1 MSVLSANLIKQFVKK
16 TNDTDTKRTPSRYYG
31 VASVLSDGIYVT
43 LDGSRT
49 PTPVSMAT
57 DAETGD
63 RVLVE
68 IDDHSARILQIVDK
82 SSTDKVAE
90 KIENADKGVFK
101 DLRVAT
107 EYVDTLIASDITA
120 SSILA
125 DSAKIGTLETD
136 NVTIKN
142 RLTAAEGSIRTLNT
156 TYLTVAERLT
166 ASEAKITTLQST
178 KIDTTTVEAN
188 YATIANLNATNATID
203 TLTSRIGSFEILTAD
218 NFSAVNASIK
228 DLDTEK
234 LNASEAEIKYANV
247 DFSNIGK
254 AAMEYF
260 YANSGL
266 IKNVT
271 VGDATISG
279 ELVGVTIKGDLI
291 EGNTIVADKLVIK
304 GTDGLYYKLNT
315 DGIKTE
321 AEQTDYNSL
330 NGQVI
335 RAKSVT
341 AEKIAVEDLVAFGAT
356 IGGFKIGDTS
366 IYSGVKETVDNTT
379 RGIYMDNTGQVS
391 FGDSNN
397 FIKYYKDQNG
407 DYKLEVSAK
416 SIKFGTS
423 GISVETAISEAQQ
436 KAESA
441 IISSIEEFYQ
451 SDSPTSLSGGN
462 WAIVEPVWVDGKY
475 IWRRTKVTYGN
486 GNVEYSPSET
496 GVCIT
501 GNTGAKG
508 DKGDTGVTGNDGVSV
523 TSVDVQ
529 YYKSTSSSSLS
540 GGSWSTSNPGWENGK
555 YIWSKTVVSYSNGTT
570 DETDPVCL
578 TGAKGSTGNTGAT
591 GETGATGVG
600 VSSIVEEYYRSTSSS
615 SLSGGSWD
623 TTYPGWAD
631 GKYIWTRSVITYTN
645 GSSTTTS
652 AVCVT
657 GGKGATGA
665 KGDTGATGK
674 GVTSVD
680 VQYYQSTSS
689 TSLSG
694 GSWSTTA
701 PTWANGKYV
710 WSKTVITY
718 TDSTTE
724 ETDPVCITGEKGS
737 TGAKGDTGATGET
750 GATGKGISSIVEEY
764 YKSTSATSLSG
775 GSWST
780 TYPGWENGKYIW
792 TRSVISYTDGS
803 SNTTTTPVCVT
814 GSKGDTGARGPQG
827 PQGIQGIQGP
837 QGERGIQGPKGDP
850 GEDGSPGKT
859 TYFHIKYSSVSNP
872 TSSSQMTETPS
883 TYIGTYVDFTET
895 DSTDPSKYTWSRF
908 SGAQGPK
915 GEQGIAGTNGSDG
928 KTSYLHIAYSNSSDG
943 SSGFSVSDST
953 GKLYI
958 GQYTD
963 FNSVDSTDY
972 RKYSWTKI
980 KGETGARGPQGP
992 QGPQGEKGIQGIQ
1005 GEKGNTG
1012 AAGADAITMSI
1023 TASNGLVF
1031 NSNSG
1036 VTSTV
1041 LTAHV
1046 YKAGAEQTI
1055 TNAGVCGT
1063 LGSIKWY
1070 KGTSTTAIKTA
1081 KMLTVSITELGEY
1094 TARLEG

>member
-1 MSVLSANLIKQFVKK
+1 MSVLSANLIKQFVKE

-43 LDGSRT
+43 LDGSRA

-82 SSTDKVAE
+82 SSTDKVVE

-142 RLTAAEGSIRTLNT
+142 RLTAAEGSIGTLNT
-156 TYLTVAERLT
+156 TYLTVSERLT
-166 ASEAKITTLQST
+166 ASEANITTLQST
-178 KIDTTTVEAN
+178 KIDATTVEAN

-203 TLTSRIGSFEILTAD
+203 TLTSRIGSFEILTTD
-218 NFSAVNASIK
+218 NFAAVNASIK
-228 DLDTEK
+228 DLDAEK
-234 LNASEAEIKYANV
+234 LDASEAEIKYANV

-271 VGDATISG
+271 IGDATISG

-366 IYSGVKETVDNTT
+366 IYSGVKETVNNTT

-423 GISVETAISEAQQ
+423 GTSVETAISEAQQ

-451 SDSPTSLSGGN
+451 SDSPKSLSGGN
-462 WAIVEPVWVDGKY
+462 WAIVEPVWIDGKY

-508 DKGDTGVTGNDGVSV
+508 DKGDTGATGNDGVSV

-555 YIWSKTVVSYSNGTT
+555 YIWSKTVVTYSNGTT

-578 TGAKGSTGNTGAT
+578 TGAKGSTGN
-591 GETGATGVG
+591 
-600 VSSIVEEYYRSTSSS
+600 
-615 SLSGGSWD
+615 
-623 TTYPGWAD
+623 
-631 GKYIWTRSVITYTN
+631 
-645 GSSTTTS
+645 
-652 AVCVT
+652 
-657 GGKGATGA
+657 
-665 KGDTGATGK
+665 
-674 GVTSVD
+674 
-680 VQYYQSTSS
+680 
-689 TSLSG
+689 
-694 GSWSTTA
+694 
-701 PTWANGKYV
+701 
-710 WSKTVITY
+710 
-718 TDSTTE
+718 
-724 ETDPVCITGEKGS
+724 
-737 TGAKGDTGATGET
+737 TGATGET

-814 GSKGDTGARGPQG
+814 GSKGDTGAQGPQG
-827 PQGIQGIQGP
+827 PKGERGIQGIQG
-837 QGERGIQGPKGDP
+837 EKGD
-850 GEDGSPGKT
+850 
-859 TYFHIKYSSVSNP
+859 
-872 TSSSQMTETPS
+872 
-883 TYIGTYVDFTET
+883 
-895 DSTDPSKYTWSRF
+895 
-908 SGAQGPK
+908 
-915 GEQGIAGTNGSDG
+915 
-928 KTSYLHIAYSNSSDG
+928 
-943 SSGFSVSDST
+943 
-953 GKLYI
+953 
-958 GQYTD
+958 
-963 FNSVDSTDY
+963 
-972 RKYSWTKI
+972 
-980 KGETGARGPQGP
+980 TGARGPQ
-992 QGPQGEKGIQGIQ
+992 GIQGIQ

-1055 TNAGVCGT
+1055 TDAGVCGT

-1081 KMLTVSITELGEY
+1081 KTLTVSITELGEY

>member
-1 MSVLSANLIKQFVKK
+1 MSVLSANLIKQFVKE

-142 RLTAAEGSIRTLNT
+142 RLTAAEGNIGTLNT
-156 TYLTVAERLT
+156 SYLTVAERLT
-166 ASEAKITTLQST
+166 ASEANITTLQST
-178 KIDTTTVEAN
+178 KIDANTVEAN
-188 YATIANLNATNATID
+188 YATIASLDTTNATID

-218 NFSAVNASIK
+218 NFAAVNASIK
-228 DLDTEK
+228 NLDTEK

-341 AEKIAVEDLVAFGAT
+341 AEKIAVKDLVAFGAT

-379 RGIYMDNTGQVS
+379 RGIYMDNTGQIS

-423 GISVETAISEAQQ
+423 GTSVETAISEAQQ

-441 IISSIEEFYQ
+441 IVSSIEQFYQ

-462 WAIVEPVWVDGKY
+462 WAIVEPVWIDGKY

-508 DKGDTGVTGNDGVSV
+508 DKGDTGATGNDGVSV

-555 YIWSKTVVSYSNGTT
+555 YIWSKTVVTYSNGTT

-591 GETGATGVG
+591 GETGATG
-600 VSSIVEEYYRSTSSS
+600 
-615 SLSGGSWD
+615 
-623 TTYPGWAD
+623 
-631 GKYIWTRSVITYTN
+631 
-645 GSSTTTS
+645 
-652 AVCVT
+652 
-657 GGKGATGA
+657 
-665 KGDTGATGK
+665 K
-674 GVTSVD
+674 GV
-680 VQYYQSTSS
+680 
-689 TSLSG
+689 
-694 GSWSTTA
+694 
-701 PTWANGKYV
+701 
-710 WSKTVITY
+710 
-718 TDSTTE
+718 
-724 ETDPVCITGEKGS
+724 
-737 TGAKGDTGATGET
+737 
-750 GATGKGISSIVEEY
+750 SSIVEEY
-764 YKSTSATSLSG
+764 YKSTSPTSLSG

-814 GSKGDTGARGPQG
+814 GSKGATGSKGETGPQG
-827 PQGIQGIQGP
+827 PKGEQGIQGIQGP

-928 KTSYLHIAYSNSSDG
+928 KTSYLHIAYANSSDG

-980 KGETGARGPQGP
+980 KGETGAQGP
-992 QGPQGEKGIQGIQ
+992 QGPQGEQGIQGIQGEKGDTGARGPQGIQGIQ

-1055 TNAGVCGT
+1055 TDAGVCGT

-1081 KMLTVSITELGEY
+1081 KTLTVSITELGEY

>member
-1 MSVLSANLIKQFVKK
+1 MSVLSANLIKQFVKE

-120 SSILA
+120 SSIIA

-142 RLTAAEGSIRTLNT
+142 RLTAAEGSIGTLNT

-178 KIDTTTVEAN
+178 KIDATTVEAN

-218 NFSAVNASIK
+218 NFAAVNASIK
-228 DLDTEK
+228 DLDAEK

-341 AEKIAVEDLVAFGAT
+341 AEKIAVKDLVAFGAT

-379 RGIYMDNTGQVS
+379 RGIYMDNTGQIS

-416 SIKFGTS
+416 SVKFGTS
-423 GISVETAISEAQQ
+423 GTSVETAISEAQQ

-441 IISSIEEFYQ
+441 IVSSIEEFYQ
-451 SDSPTSLSGGN
+451 SDYPTSLSGGH
-462 WAIVEPVWVDGKY
+462 WGIVEPVWVDGKY

-486 GNVEYSPSET
+486 GNIEYSPSET

-508 DKGDTGVTGNDGVSV
+508 DTGDTGD
-523 TSVDVQ
+523 
-529 YYKSTSSSSLS
+529 
-540 GGSWSTSNPGWENGK
+540 
-555 YIWSKTVVSYSNGTT
+555 
-570 DETDPVCL
+570 
-578 TGAKGSTGNTGAT
+578 
-591 GETGATGVG
+591 
-600 VSSIVEEYYRSTSSS
+600 
-615 SLSGGSWD
+615 
-623 TTYPGWAD
+623 
-631 GKYIWTRSVITYTN
+631 
-645 GSSTTTS
+645 
-652 AVCVT
+652 
-657 GGKGATGA
+657 
-665 KGDTGATGK
+665 
-674 GVTSVD
+674 
-680 VQYYQSTSS
+680 
-689 TSLSG
+689 
-694 GSWSTTA
+694 
-701 PTWANGKYV
+701 
-710 WSKTVITY
+710 
-718 TDSTTE
+718 
-724 ETDPVCITGEKGS
+724 
-737 TGAKGDTGATGET
+737 
-750 GATGKGISSIVEEY
+750 
-764 YKSTSATSLSG
+764 
-775 GSWST
+775 
-780 TYPGWENGKYIW
+780 
-792 TRSVISYTDGS
+792 
-803 SNTTTTPVCVT
+803 
-814 GSKGDTGARGPQG
+814 
-827 PQGIQGIQGP
+827 
-837 QGERGIQGPKGDP
+837 
-850 GEDGSPGKT
+850 
-859 TYFHIKYSSVSNP
+859 
-872 TSSSQMTETPS
+872 
-883 TYIGTYVDFTET
+883 
-895 DSTDPSKYTWSRF
+895 
-908 SGAQGPK
+908 
-915 GEQGIAGTNGSDG
+915 
-928 KTSYLHIAYSNSSDG
+928 
-943 SSGFSVSDST
+943 
-953 GKLYI
+953 
-958 GQYTD
+958 
-963 FNSVDSTDY
+963 
-972 RKYSWTKI
+972 
-980 KGETGARGPQGP
+980 
-992 QGPQGEKGIQGIQ
+992 
-1005 GEKGNTG
+1005 TG
-1012 AAGADAITMSI
+1012 AAGADAIMMSI

-1055 TNAGVCGT
+1055 TDAGVCGT

-1081 KMLTVSITELGEY
+1081 KTLTVSITQLGEY

>member
-1 MSVLSANLIKQFVKK
+1 MSVLSANLIKQFVKE

-142 RLTAAEGSIRTLNT
+142 RLTAAEGNIGTLNT

-178 KIDTTTVEAN
+178 KIDATTVEAN

-218 NFSAVNASIK
+218 NFAAVNASIK
-228 DLDTEK
+228 DLDAEK
-234 LNASEAEIKYANV
+234 LGASEAEIKYANV

-423 GISVETAISEAQQ
+423 GTSVETAISEAQQ

-451 SDSPTSLSGGN
+451 SDSPTSLSGGH
-462 WAIVEPVWVDGKY
+462 WGIVEPVWIDGKY

-486 GNVEYSPSET
+486 GNIEYSPSET

-508 DKGDTGVTGNDGVSV
+508 EKGDTGATGNDGVSV

-555 YIWSKTVVSYSNGTT
+555 YIWSKTVVTYSNGTT

-578 TGAKGSTGNTGAT
+578 TGAKGSTG
-591 GETGATGVG
+591 
-600 VSSIVEEYYRSTSSS
+600 
-615 SLSGGSWD
+615 
-623 TTYPGWAD
+623 
-631 GKYIWTRSVITYTN
+631 
-645 GSSTTTS
+645 
-652 AVCVT
+652 
-657 GGKGATGA
+657 
-665 KGDTGATGK
+665 
-674 GVTSVD
+674 
-680 VQYYQSTSS
+680 
-689 TSLSG
+689 
-694 GSWSTTA
+694 
-701 PTWANGKYV
+701 
-710 WSKTVITY
+710 
-718 TDSTTE
+718 
-724 ETDPVCITGEKGS
+724 S
-737 TGAKGDTGATGET
+737 TGAT

-814 GSKGDTGARGPQG
+814 GSKGDIGARGPQG
-827 PQGIQGIQGP
+827 EQGIQGIQGP

-928 KTSYLHIAYSNSSDG
+928 KTSYLHIAYANSSDG

-963 FNSVDSTDY
+963 FNSADSTDY

-980 KGETGARGPQGP
+980 KGETGAQGP
-992 QGPQGEKGIQGIQ
+992 QGPKGEQGIQGIQ

-1055 TNAGVCGT
+1055 TDAGVCET

-1081 KMLTVSITELGEY
+1081 KTLTVSITQLGEY

>member
-1 MSVLSANLIKQFVKK
+1 MSVLSANLIKQFVKE

-142 RLTAAEGSIRTLNT
+142 RLTAAEGSIGTLNT

-178 KIDTTTVEAN
+178 KIDAATVEAN

-218 NFSAVNASIK
+218 NFAAVNASIK
-228 DLDTEK
+228 DLDVEK

-379 RGIYMDNTGQVS
+379 RGIYMDNTGQIS

-423 GISVETAISEAQQ
+423 GTSVETAISEAQQ

-462 WAIVEPVWVDGKY
+462 WAIVEPVWIDGKY

-501 GNTGAKG
+501 GNTGA
-508 DKGDTGVTGNDGVSV
+508 
-523 TSVDVQ
+523 
-529 YYKSTSSSSLS
+529 
-540 GGSWSTSNPGWENGK
+540 
-555 YIWSKTVVSYSNGTT
+555 
-570 DETDPVCL
+570 
-578 TGAKGSTGNTGAT
+578 
-591 GETGATGVG
+591 
-600 VSSIVEEYYRSTSSS
+600 
-615 SLSGGSWD
+615 
-623 TTYPGWAD
+623 
-631 GKYIWTRSVITYTN
+631 
-645 GSSTTTS
+645 
-652 AVCVT
+652 
-657 GGKGATGA
+657 
-665 KGDTGATGK
+665 
-674 GVTSVD
+674 
-680 VQYYQSTSS
+680 
-689 TSLSG
+689 
-694 GSWSTTA
+694 
-701 PTWANGKYV
+701 
-710 WSKTVITY
+710 
-718 TDSTTE
+718 
-724 ETDPVCITGEKGS
+724 
-737 TGAKGDTGATGET
+737 
-750 GATGKGISSIVEEY
+750 
-764 YKSTSATSLSG
+764 
-775 GSWST
+775 
-780 TYPGWENGKYIW
+780 
-792 TRSVISYTDGS
+792 
-803 SNTTTTPVCVT
+803 
-814 GSKGDTGARGPQG
+814 QG
-827 PQGIQGIQGP
+827 PKGEQGIQGIQGP
-837 QGERGIQGPKGDP
+837 
-850 GEDGSPGKT
+850 
-859 TYFHIKYSSVSNP
+859 
-872 TSSSQMTETPS
+872 
-883 TYIGTYVDFTET
+883 
-895 DSTDPSKYTWSRF
+895 
-908 SGAQGPK
+908 K
-915 GEQGIAGTNGSDG
+915 GEQ
-928 KTSYLHIAYSNSSDG
+928 
-943 SSGFSVSDST
+943 
-953 GKLYI
+953 
-958 GQYTD
+958 
-963 FNSVDSTDY
+963 
-972 RKYSWTKI
+972 
-980 KGETGARGPQGP
+980 
-992 QGPQGEKGIQGIQ
+992 GIQGIQ

-1081 KMLTVSITELGEY
+1081 KTLTVSITELGEY

>member
-1 MSVLSANLIKQFVKK
+1 MSVLSANLIKQFVKE

-136 NVTIKN
+136 NITIKN
-142 RLTAAEGSIRTLNT
+142 RLTAAEGSIGTLNT

-178 KIDTTTVEAN
+178 KIDATTVEAN

-218 NFSAVNASIK
+218 NFAAVNASIK
-228 DLDTEK
+228 DLDAEK

-379 RGIYMDNTGQVS
+379 RGIYMDNTGQIS

-423 GISVETAISEAQQ
+423 GTSVETAISEAQQ

-462 WAIVEPVWVDGKY
+462 WAIVEPVWIDGKY

-486 GNVEYSPSET
+486 GKVEYSPSET

-508 DKGDTGVTGNDGVSV
+508 DKGDTGATGNDGVSV

-555 YIWSKTVVSYSNGTT
+555 YIWSKTVVTYSNGTI

-591 GETGATGVG
+591 GV
-600 VSSIVEEYYRSTSSS
+600 
-615 SLSGGSWD
+615 
-623 TTYPGWAD
+623 
-631 GKYIWTRSVITYTN
+631 
-645 GSSTTTS
+645 
-652 AVCVT
+652 
-657 GGKGATGA
+657 
-665 KGDTGATGK
+665 TGATGK
-674 GVTSVD
+674 GV
-680 VQYYQSTSS
+680 
-689 TSLSG
+689 
-694 GSWSTTA
+694 
-701 PTWANGKYV
+701 
-710 WSKTVITY
+710 
-718 TDSTTE
+718 
-724 ETDPVCITGEKGS
+724 
-737 TGAKGDTGATGET
+737 
-750 GATGKGISSIVEEY
+750 SSIVEEY

-814 GSKGDTGARGPQG
+814 GSKGATGPQG
-827 PQGIQGIQGP
+827 PRGEQGIQGIQGP

-980 KGETGARGPQGP
+980 KGETGAQGP
-992 QGPQGEKGIQGIQ
+992 QGPKGEQGIQGIQ
-1005 GEKGNTG
+1005 GEKGNAG

-1081 KMLTVSITELGEY
+1081 KTLTVSITELGEY

>member
-1 MSVLSANLIKQFVKK
+1 MSVLSANLIKQFVKE

-142 RLTAAEGSIRTLNT
+142 RLTAAEGSIGTLNT

-178 KIDTTTVEAN
+178 KIDATIVEAN

-218 NFSAVNASIK
+218 NFAAVNASIK

-321 AEQTDYNSL
+321 TEQTDYNSL

-366 IYSGVKETVDNTT
+366 IYSGVKETVNNTT
-379 RGIYMDNTGQVS
+379 RGIYMDNTGQIS

-416 SIKFGTS
+416 NIKFGTS
-423 GISVETAISEAQQ
+423 GTSVETAISEAQQ

-441 IISSIEEFYQ
+441 IVSSIEEFYQ

-462 WAIVEPVWVDGKY
+462 WAIVEPVWIDGKY

-508 DKGDTGVTGNDGVSV
+508 DKGDTGATGNDGVSV

-555 YIWSKTVVSYSNGTT
+555 YIWSKTVVTYSNGTT

-600 VSSIVEEYYRSTSSS
+600 VSSIVEEYYKSSS
-615 SLSGGSWD
+615 SS
-623 TTYPGWAD
+623 
-631 GKYIWTRSVITYTN
+631 
-645 GSSTTTS
+645 
-652 AVCVT
+652 
-657 GGKGATGA
+657 
-665 KGDTGATGK
+665 
-674 GVTSVD
+674 
-680 VQYYQSTSS
+680 
-689 TSLSG
+689 
-694 GSWSTTA
+694 
-701 PTWANGKYV
+701 
-710 WSKTVITY
+710 
-718 TDSTTE
+718 
-724 ETDPVCITGEKGS
+724 
-737 TGAKGDTGATGET
+737 
-750 GATGKGISSIVEEY
+750 
-764 YKSTSATSLSG
+764 SLSG

-814 GSKGDTGARGPQG
+814 GSKGDTGAQGPQG
-827 PQGIQGIQGP
+827 PKGEQGIQGIQGP
-837 QGERGIQGPKGDP
+837 
-850 GEDGSPGKT
+850 
-859 TYFHIKYSSVSNP
+859 
-872 TSSSQMTETPS
+872 
-883 TYIGTYVDFTET
+883 
-895 DSTDPSKYTWSRF
+895 
-908 SGAQGPK
+908 K
-915 GEQGIAGTNGSDG
+915 GEQ
-928 KTSYLHIAYSNSSDG
+928 
-943 SSGFSVSDST
+943 
-953 GKLYI
+953 
-958 GQYTD
+958 
-963 FNSVDSTDY
+963 
-972 RKYSWTKI
+972 
-980 KGETGARGPQGP
+980 
-992 QGPQGEKGIQGIQ
+992 GIQGIQ

-1081 KMLTVSITELGEY
+1081 KTLTVSITQLGEY